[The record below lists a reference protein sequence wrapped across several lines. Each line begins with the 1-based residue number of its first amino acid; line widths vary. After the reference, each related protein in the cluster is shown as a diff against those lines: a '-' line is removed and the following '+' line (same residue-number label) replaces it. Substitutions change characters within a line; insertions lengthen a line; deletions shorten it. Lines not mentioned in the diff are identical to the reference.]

1 LIDNSF
7 ISILCCIK
15 GEEEGEESKGSLIHL
30 KEIQS
35 GEGLKC
41 NRCVGKGCRN
51 TVETCRID
59 HNTCGTVLF
68 KPPLPILYFKRCMKM
83 SECLMLGS
91 NKDIDAFCCTTNQ
104 CN

>member
-1 LIDNSF
+1 MKAVCFSLLLLLLACSF
-7 ISILCCIK
+7 
-15 GEEEGEESKGSLIHL
+15 
-30 KEIQS
+30 

-59 HNTCGTVLF
+59 HDTCGTVIF
-68 KPPLPILYFKRCMKM
+68 KPPLPISYFKRCMKM
-83 SECLMLGS
+83 SECRLLGS
-91 NKDIDAFCCTTNQ
+91 NKDIDAYCCTSNQ

>member
-1 LIDNSF
+1 MKAICFSLLLLLLAYSF
-7 ISILCCIK
+7 
-15 GEEEGEESKGSLIHL
+15 
-30 KEIQS
+30 

-68 KPPLPILYFKRCMKM
+68 KPPLRTYLLSPFTRQYSLSFICIYPFTRHFTMCVTR
-83 SECLMLGS
+83 GS
-91 NKDIDAFCCTTNQ
+91 VTNR
-104 CN
+104 